1 MITWWFSSK
10 NGSLI
15 EMCRAARVLR
25 DSLWVMGCGSQS
37 TLSVVCWM
45 GWVAVRNYKRYERIQ
60 RFVVGNFCDV
70 LCLRNKDHFSV
81 IMKQKVSF

>member
-60 RFVVGNFCDV
+60 RFVVET
-70 LCLRNKDHFSV
+70 SV
-81 IMKQKVSF
+81 MCCVYGIKTILA